1 MSKEW
6 SAFCY
11 KFIEREGWKTALSGL
26 SATLRIAVFGL
37 LIGIIIGIIIAAVRL
52 YPKYKLLP
60 KILSGICNVY
70 VAIFRGAP
78 IVVQLLVGY
87 YVLLPAMG
95 VKLDSMIV
103 AIIIFGMN
111 SGAYVSEIMRS
122 GMQAV
127 DPGQMEAARALGL
140 TYNASMMKIVIPQGI
155 KNILPTL
162 GNEFISLIK
171 ETSVVSFITVIDL
184 TKAFKQIGDANYEYV
199 IPYLMLAAVYLVLV
213 LMITYIIRILER
225 RLSKVD
231 KNR

>member
-70 VAIFRGAP
+70 VAIFRGTP

-162 GNEFISLIK
+162 GDEFISLIK
-171 ETSVVSFITVIDL
+171 ETSVVSFI
-184 TKAFKQIGDANYEYV
+184 YEYV

>member
-6 SAFCY
+6 GAFCY

-70 VAIFRGAP
+70 VAIFRGTP

-95 VKLDSMIV
+95 IKLDSMIV

>member
-37 LIGIIIGIIIAAVRL
+37 LIGIIIAAVRL

-70 VAIFRGAP
+70 VAIFRGTP

>member
-70 VAIFRGAP
+70 VAIFRGTP

-155 KNILPTL
+155 KNIRERIHLAYKRDL
-162 GNEFISLIK
+162 GRQLYHGHRPHKSIQADRGCELRICHTVSDACGGIPCACTDDNLYHQNSRK
-171 ETSVVSFITVIDL
+171 E
-184 TKAFKQIGDANYEYV
+184 AFQG
-199 IPYLMLAAVYLVLV
+199 
-213 LMITYIIRILER
+213 
-225 RLSKVD
+225 
-231 KNR
+231 

>member
-1 MSKEW
+1 M
-6 SAFCY
+6 
-11 KFIEREGWKTALSGL
+11 
-26 SATLRIAVFGL
+26 
-37 LIGIIIGIIIAAVRL
+37 
-52 YPKYKLLP
+52 
-60 KILSGICNVY
+60 
-70 VAIFRGAP
+70 
-78 IVVQLLVGY
+78 QLLVGY